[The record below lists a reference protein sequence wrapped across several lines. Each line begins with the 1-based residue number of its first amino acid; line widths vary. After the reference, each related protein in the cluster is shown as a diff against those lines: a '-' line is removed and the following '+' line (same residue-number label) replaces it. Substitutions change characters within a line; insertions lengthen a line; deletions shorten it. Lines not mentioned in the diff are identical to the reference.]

1 MTTPNPR
8 NLLTGT
14 TPGPWSDQWSQLE
27 PCVVAL
33 VGYTKI
39 DGYNHP
45 QERAADIAQ
54 KDKDRALAAAAPDL
68 AARVIAL
75 EDEIK
80 DLIERTQRWIDMGD
94 RDEGSYVSGLEAAYS
109 QDMRALRAILD
120 GDTIAAFK
128 EGEA

>member
-80 DLIERTQRWIDMGD
+80 DLIAGAHGGWVE
-94 RDEGSYVSGLEAAYS
+94 VPAA
-109 QDMRALRAILD
+109 ALRALLD
-120 GDTIAAFK
+120 GEA
-128 EGEA
+128 GE